1 MLIWLPP
8 SEGKNAPACGPSLS
22 LGSLSRPCLTP
33 DRRSVAEALVA
44 LGSGPEAAATLKVGA
59 RIDLSVN
66 EALMSAPC
74 APASSLFTGVL
85 FEAIEAVTPRAW
97 ESAGAGGISIFSG
110 LFGVL
115 SPADVVPDHRLAMG
129 VSLPGF
135 GVLSTWWAPRL
146 DKALREEAADQ
157 VVIDARSGPYRAAC
171 KAPWARVWE
180 LRVVREA
187 DGKRSVISHDAKRW
201 RGAVTGMILASGG
214 YSASET
220 TECEQALTDAARSVT
235 LHDARGAEHRV
246 IDVEF
251 GPEKKAKQGGTTRA
265 LTLVTK

>member
-8 SEGKNAPACGPSLS
+8 SEGKNAPESGPCLS
-22 LGSLSRPCLTP
+22 LDALSRPSLNA
-33 DRRSVAEALVA
+33 DRRRVADALVA
-44 LGSGPEAAATLKVGA
+44 LGSGPDAAAALKVGT

-66 EALMSAPC
+66 DVLDSAPC

-85 FEAIEAVTPRAW
+85 FEAIEAVARGAW
-97 ESAGAGGISIFSG
+97 QSVGASHVSVFSG

-115 SPADVVPDHRLAMG
+115 SPADLIPDHRLAMG

-146 DKALREEAADQ
+146 DAALRPEASECI
-157 VVIDARSGPYRAAC
+157 VIDARSGPYRAAC

-187 DGKRSVISHDAKRW
+187 DGTRSVISHDAKRW
-201 RGAVTGMILASGG
+201 RGAVTGTLLASGG
-214 YSASET
+214 AAT
-220 TECEQALTDAARSVT
+220 TETRECERAVAEAARSVT
-235 LHDARGAEHRV
+235 LTDARGAEHRV

-251 GPEKKAKQGGTTRA
+251 GPEKGSKQGGARRA
-265 LTLVTK
+265 LTLVTN

>member
-8 SEGKNAPACGPSLS
+8 SEGKNAPESGPCLS
-22 LGSLSRPCLTP
+22 LESLSRPSLTAA
-33 DRRSVAEALVA
+33 RRAVADALVA
-44 LGSGPEAAATLKVGA
+44 LGSGPQAAATLKVGA

-66 EALMSAPC
+66 EVLDTAPC

-85 FEAIEAVTPRAW
+85 FEAIEAVAPGAW
-97 ESAGAGGISIFSG
+97 QCSGATSVSVFSG

-115 SPADVVPDHRLAMG
+115 SPADLIPDHRLAMG

-146 DKALREEAADQ
+146 DEALREEAADQ

-201 RGAVTGMILASGG
+201 RGAVTGMLLASGG

-251 GPEKKAKQGGTTRA
+251 GPEKKAKQGGTTRV
-265 LTLVTK
+265 LTLVTN

>member
-8 SEGKNAPACGPSLS
+8 SEGKNAPAQGPSLDMNALSHPDLATSRRTVCDMLAS
-22 LGSLSRPCLTP
+22 LG
-33 DRRSVAEALVA
+33 D
-44 LGSGPEAAATLKVGA
+44 GPNAAAVLKVGA

-66 EALMSAPC
+66 TALMSAPC

-85 FEAIEAVTPRAW
+85 YEAIEECAPGAW
-97 ESAGAGGISIFSG
+97 ASDGASHISIFSG

-115 SPADVVPDHRLAMG
+115 SPTDVIPDHRLAMG
-129 VSLPGF
+129 VSLPEL

-146 DKALREEAADQ
+146 DEALSPEASGRII
-157 VVIDARSGPYRAAC
+157 IDGRSGPYRAAC

-180 LRVVREA
+180 LRVEREA
-187 DGKRSVISHDAKRW
+187 NGKRSVISHDAKRW
-201 RGAVTGMILASGG
+201 RGAVTGLLLGMGG
-214 YSASET
+214 YGAEET
-220 TECEQALTDAARSVT
+220 NEAEKALEDAAYSLS

-265 LTLVTK
+265 LTLVTN

>member
-8 SEGKNAPACGPSLS
+8 SEGKNAPACGPALS
-22 LGSLSRPCLTP
+22 LESLSRPGLTP

-146 DKALREEAADQ
+146 DEALREEAAGQ
-157 VVIDARSGPYRAAC
+157 VVIDARSGPCRAAC

-201 RGAVTGMILASGG
+201 RGAVTGTLLASGG

-265 LTLVTK
+265 LTLVTN

>member
-1 MLIWLPP
+1 M
-8 SEGKNAPACGPSLS
+8 
-22 LGSLSRPCLTP
+22 
-33 DRRSVAEALVA
+33 
-44 LGSGPEAAATLKVGA
+44 
-59 RIDLSVN
+59 
-66 EALMSAPC
+66 
-74 APASSLFTGVL
+74 
-85 FEAIEAVTPRAW
+85 
-97 ESAGAGGISIFSG
+97 ISIFSG

-146 DKALREEAADQ
+146 DEALREEAVGQ

-201 RGAVTGMILASGG
+201 RGAVTGTLLASGG

-265 LTLVTK
+265 LTLVTN

>member
-22 LGSLSRPCLTP
+22 LESLSRPALTP
-33 DRRSVAEALVA
+33 DRRSVAEALIA
-44 LGSGPEAAATLKVGA
+44 LGSGPEAAVTLKVGA

-97 ESAGAGGISIFSG
+97 ESAGAGVISIFSG

-115 SPADVVPDHRLAMG
+115 SPTDVVPDHRLAMG

-146 DKALREEAADQ
+146 DEALREEAAGQ
-157 VVIDARSGPYRAAC
+157 VVIDARSGPYRAAR

-201 RGAVTGMILASGG
+201 RGAVTGTLLASGR

-265 LTLVTK
+265 LTLVTN

>member
-22 LGSLSRPCLTP
+22 LESLSRPCLTP
-33 DRRSVAEALVA
+33 DRRIVAEALVA
-44 LGSGPEAAATLKVGA
+44 LGSGPEAAAPLKVGA

-66 EALMSAPC
+66 EVLDAAPC

-85 FEAIEAVTPRAW
+85 FEAIEAIAPGAW
-97 ESAGAGGISIFSG
+97 EREDASRVSIFSG

-115 SPADVVPDHRLAMG
+115 SPADLVPDHRLAMG

-146 DKALREEAADQ
+146 EAALRPEASECI
-157 VVIDARSGPYRAAC
+157 VIDARSGPYRAAC

-187 DGKRSVISHDAKRW
+187 GGARSVISHDAKRW
-201 RGAVTGMILASGG
+201 RGAVTGTLLASGG
-214 YSASET
+214 AAATET
-220 TECEQALTDAARSVT
+220 RECERALAEAARSVT
-235 LHDARGAEHRV
+235 LTDARGAEHRV

-251 GPEKKAKQGGTTRA
+251 GPEKGTKRGGATRA
-265 LTLVTK
+265 LTLVTN

>member
-8 SEGKNAPACGPSLS
+8 SEGKNAPAQGPSLDVNA
-22 LGSLSRPCLTP
+22 LSRAGLATSRRTVCDTLT
-33 DRRSVAEALVA
+33 A
-44 LGSGPEAAATLKVGA
+44 LGDGPEAAAILKVGV

-66 EALMSAPC
+66 TALNSAPC

-85 FEAIEAVTPRAW
+85 YEAIEECAPGAW
-97 ESAGAGGISIFSG
+97 SSAGAAHVSIFSG

-115 SPADVVPDHRLAMG
+115 SPTDLVPDHRLAMG
-129 VSLPGF
+129 VSLPGL

-146 DKALREEAADQ
+146 DEALRPEASER

-201 RGAVTGMILASGG
+201 RGAVTGTLLKSGG
-214 YSASET
+214 ATATET
-220 TECEQALTDAARSVT
+220 RECEQALRDAARSVT
-235 LHDARGAEHRV
+235 LRDARGAEHRV
-246 IDVEF
+246 IDVEY
-251 GPEKKAKQGGTTRA
+251 GPEKSTRQGGATRA
-265 LTLVTK
+265 LTLVTN

>member
-8 SEGKNAPACGPSLS
+8 SEGKNAPESGPCLS
-22 LGSLSRPCLTP
+22 LDALSRPSLNA
-33 DRRSVAEALVA
+33 DRRRVADALVA
-44 LGSGPEAAATLKVGA
+44 LGSGPDAAAVLKVGT

-66 EALMSAPC
+66 EALDSAPC

-85 FEAIEAVTPRAW
+85 FEAIETVAPGAW
-97 ESAGAGGISIFSG
+97 ESVGASHVSVFSG

-115 SPADVVPDHRLAMG
+115 SPADLVPDHRLAMG

-146 DKALREEAADQ
+146 DAALRPEASER

-180 LRVVREA
+180 LRVERKA

-201 RGAVTGMILASGG
+201 RGAVTGTLLASGG
-214 YSASET
+214 AHATET
-220 TECEQALTDAARSVT
+220 RECERAAAEAARSVT
-235 LHDARGAEHRV
+235 LTDAHGAEHRV

-251 GPEKKAKQGGTTRA
+251 GPEKGTKQGGARRA
-265 LTLVTK
+265 LTLVTN

>member
-22 LGSLSRPCLTP
+22 LDSLSRPGLTP

-59 RIDLSVN
+59 RINLSVN
-66 EALMSAPC
+66 EALMSATC

-115 SPADVVPDHRLAMG
+115 SPADVVPVHRPAISVTHPRSGL
-129 VSLPGF
+129 VSPPC
-135 GVLSTWWAPRL
+135 AARL
-146 DKALREEAADQ
+146 DEALRKEAVGQ

-187 DGKRSVISHDAKRW
+187 DGKRSVISHYAKRW
-201 RGAVTGMILASGG
+201 RGAVTGTLLTSGG

-220 TECEQALTDAARSVT
+220 TECEQALTDAAHSVT

-265 LTLVTK
+265 LTLVTN

>member
-8 SEGKNAPACGPSLS
+8 SEGKNAPAVGSALSLESLS
-22 LGSLSRPCLTP
+22 HPGLTA
-33 DRRSVAEALVA
+33 DRRKVADALIE
-44 LGSGPEAAATLKVGA
+44 LGAGSQAASTLKVGD

-66 EALMSAPC
+66 ETLMSAPC

-85 FEAIEAVTPRAW
+85 FEAITAAAPDAWEGTGTEAV
-97 ESAGAGGISIFSG
+97 SVFSG

-115 SPADVVPDHRLAMG
+115 CPTDAIPDHRLAMG

-146 DKALREEAADQ
+146 DAALREEASGQ
-157 VVIDARSGPYRAAC
+157 VVLDARSGPYRAAC

-187 DGKRSVISHDAKRW
+187 VGKRRVVSHDAKRW
-201 RGAVTGMILASGG
+201 RGAVTGRLLASGG
-214 YSASET
+214 YAAADT
-220 TECEQALTDAARSVT
+220 VECEQQLTDAAHSVT
-235 LHDARGAEHRV
+235 LRDARGGEHRV
-246 IDVEF
+246 TDVEF
-251 GPEKKAKQGGTTRA
+251 GAEKKTKDGGTTRA
-265 LTLVTK
+265 LTLVTN

>member
-8 SEGKNAPACGPSLS
+8 SEGKNAPESGPRLS
-22 LGSLSRPCLTP
+22 LDALSRPELTA
-33 DRRSVAEALVA
+33 DRRRVADALVA
-44 LGSGPEAAATLKVGA
+44 LGSGPDAAATLKVGT

-66 EALMSAPC
+66 EVLDTAPC

-85 FEAIEAVTPRAW
+85 FEAIEAVAPGAW
-97 ESAGAGGISIFSG
+97 QCSGATSVSVFSG

-115 SPADVVPDHRLAMG
+115 SPADLIPDHRLAMG

-146 DKALREEAADQ
+146 DEALREEASGQ

-187 DGKRSVISHDAKRW
+187 GGARSVISHDAKRW
-201 RGAVTGMILASGG
+201 RGAVTGTLLASGG
-214 YSASET
+214 AAATEMC
-220 TECEQALTDAARSVT
+220 ECERALAEAARSVT
-235 LHDARGAEHRV
+235 LTDARGAEHRV

-251 GPEKKAKQGGTTRA
+251 GPEKGTKRGGATRA
-265 LTLVTK
+265 LTLVTN

>member
-8 SEGKNAPACGPSLS
+8 SEGKNAPESGPRLS
-22 LGSLSRPCLTP
+22 LDALSHPELTA
-33 DRRSVAEALVA
+33 DRRRVADALVA
-44 LGSGPEAAATLKVGA
+44 LGSGPDAAAALKVGS

-66 EALMSAPC
+66 EVLDAAPC

-85 FEAIEAVTPRAW
+85 FEAIEAIAPGTW
-97 ESAGAGGISIFSG
+97 EREDASRVSIFSG

-115 SPADVVPDHRLAMG
+115 SPADLVPDHRLAMG

-146 DKALREEAADQ
+146 DAALRPEA
-157 VVIDARSGPYRAAC
+157 SEC
-171 KAPWARVWE
+171 TAPWARVWE

-187 DGKRSVISHDAKRW
+187 GGARSVISHDAKRW
-201 RGAVTGMILASGG
+201 RGAVTGMLLASGG
-214 YSASET
+214 AAAT
-220 TECEQALTDAARSVT
+220 TETRECERALAEAARSVT
-235 LHDARGAEHRV
+235 LTDARGAEHRV

-251 GPEKKAKQGGTTRA
+251 GPEKGTKRGGATRA
-265 LTLVTK
+265 LTLVTN

>member
-8 SEGKNAPACGPSLS
+8 SEGKNAPESGPCLS
-22 LGSLSRPCLTP
+22 LDALSRPALSA
-33 DRRSVAEALVA
+33 DRRRVADALVA
-44 LGSGPEAAATLKVGA
+44 LGSGPDAAATLKVGT

-66 EALMSAPC
+66 EALDTAPC
-74 APASSLFTGVL
+74 APASSLFTG
-85 FEAIEAVTPRAW
+85 AW
-97 ESAGAGGISIFSG
+97 ESVGASHVSVFSG

-115 SPADVVPDHRLAMG
+115 SPADLVPDHRLAMG

-146 DKALREEAADQ
+146 DVALRPEASER

-201 RGAVTGMILASGG
+201 RGAITGSLLESEGATASG
-214 YSASET
+214 T
-220 TECEQALTDAARSVT
+220 RECEQALTDAARSVT
-235 LHDARGAEHRV
+235 LRDARGAEHRV

-251 GPEKKAKQGGTTRA
+251 GPEKGTKQGGATRV
-265 LTLVTK
+265 LTLVTN

>member
-1 MLIWLPP
+1 
-8 SEGKNAPACGPSLS
+8 
-22 LGSLSRPCLTP
+22 
-33 DRRSVAEALVA
+33 
-44 LGSGPEAAATLKVGA
+44 
-59 RIDLSVN
+59 
-66 EALMSAPC
+66 
-74 APASSLFTGVL
+74 
-85 FEAIEAVTPRAW
+85 
-97 ESAGAGGISIFSG
+97 
-110 LFGVL
+110 
-115 SPADVVPDHRLAMG
+115 MG

-146 DKALREEAADQ
+146 DEALREEASGQ

-201 RGAVTGMILASGG
+201 RGAVTGTLLASGR

-265 LTLVTK
+265 LTLVTN

>member
-1 MLIWLPP
+1 
-8 SEGKNAPACGPSLS
+8 
-22 LGSLSRPCLTP
+22 
-33 DRRSVAEALVA
+33 
-44 LGSGPEAAATLKVGA
+44 
-59 RIDLSVN
+59 
-66 EALMSAPC
+66 
-74 APASSLFTGVL
+74 
-85 FEAIEAVTPRAW
+85 
-97 ESAGAGGISIFSG
+97 
-110 LFGVL
+110 
-115 SPADVVPDHRLAMG
+115 MG

-146 DKALREEAADQ
+146 DEALREEAVGQ

-201 RGAVTGMILASGG
+201 RGTVTGMLLASGG

-235 LHDARGAEHRV
+235 LHDARGAEHRI

-265 LTLVTK
+265 LTLVTN